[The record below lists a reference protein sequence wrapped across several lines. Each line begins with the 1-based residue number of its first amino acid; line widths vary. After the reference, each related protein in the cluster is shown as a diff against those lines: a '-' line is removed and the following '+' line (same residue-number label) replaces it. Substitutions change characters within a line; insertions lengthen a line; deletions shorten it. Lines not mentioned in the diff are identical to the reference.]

1 MAAEHTFIVSNVF
14 VSFLFHTAR
23 PLKTFQ
29 STRTLNT
36 ILTDNFCRHSI
47 LDDNC
52 FDSDKQFFSPR
63 QVIIRRHATFPS
75 LLLN

>member
-29 STRTLNT
+29 STRTLNI
-36 ILTDNFCRHSI
+36 ILTDNFCRHFI
-47 LDDNC
+47 LDATALIPTNN
-52 FDSDKQFFSPR
+52 FFSPR